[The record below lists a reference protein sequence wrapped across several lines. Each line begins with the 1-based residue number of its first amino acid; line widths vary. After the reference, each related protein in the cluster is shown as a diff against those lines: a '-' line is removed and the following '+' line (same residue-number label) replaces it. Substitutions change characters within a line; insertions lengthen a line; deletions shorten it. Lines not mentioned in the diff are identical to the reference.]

1 MTPFFPMKNFFV
13 ALAVAVLGTTVYA
26 GEKTQ
31 VPAPVAVKPA
41 AVKAPE
47 CTTCAPKT
55 VSVVRRATLA
65 ERRSL
70 VVVEPVKVVE
80 VKEVKAATAA
90 CTCATATPV
99 TNVTSRVRGRLLGAR
114 NRVASVVECANCK

>member
-1 MTPFFPMKNFFV
+1 MKNLFV

-31 VPAPVAVKPA
+31 APAPVAVKPA
-41 AVKAPE
+41 AAKAPE
-47 CTTCAPKT
+47 CAACAPKT
-55 VSVVRRATLA
+55 VNVVRRATLA

-80 VKEVKAATAA
+80 VKEVKVKEVKATPAA
-90 CTCATATPV
+90 CACATATPV